1 MAIPVLAGIP
11 WLAGVLGAGF
21 TAILQFFIKT
31 FSKRFAV
38 AAALIVSLA
47 ALTAG
52 FFAAVT
58 AAINGIQYVAPP
70 AIAEGMALLL
80 PSNVNACLT
89 AIVTA
94 YTARYVYSWQSR
106 IIQYRLL

>member
-11 WLAGVLGAGF
+11 WLAGVLGAAF
-21 TAILQFFIKT
+21 TSLLQFFIKT

-38 AAALIVSLA
+38 AAAVAVSLA
-47 ALTAG
+47 GLTIA
-52 FFAAVT
+52 FLAAIT

-70 AIAEGMALLL
+70 AIAQGMSLLL
-80 PSNVNACLT
+80 PSNVNQCLT

-94 YTARYVYSWQSR
+94 YTARYVYAWQSR